1 MIVIVFKYLIP
12 KGYRGFTF
20 YPFVFLKYPSDIND
34 AVLLNHEKIHLRQQK
49 ELLLVF
55 FLLWYF
61 LEFVFRFIQ
70 HQNINKAYHA
80 LSFEKE
86 AYQNEKDLMYLKGRK
101 FGEFLNYFNT

>member
-12 KGYRGFTF
+12 RGYRGFTF
-20 YPFVFLKYPSDIND
+20 YPFVFLKYHSDIND
-34 AVLLNHEKIHLRQQK
+34 TVLLNHEKIHLRQQK

-61 LEFVFRFIQ
+61 LEFVIRFIQ
-70 HQNINKAYHA
+70 YKNINKAYHA

-86 AYQNEKDLMYLKGRK
+86 AYQNEKDLLYLKGRK
-101 FGEFLNYFNT
+101 FGQFLNYFNT